1 MKIIYE
7 KEKTSINI
15 DQIRQERITYW
26 SILFGFCYFLSSHT
40 TQQQQHIFLKQNCE
54 RTINTK
60 CNI

>member
-40 TQQQQHIFLKQNCE
+40 THLSKTELREND
-54 RTINTK
+54 K
-60 CNI
+60 YKM